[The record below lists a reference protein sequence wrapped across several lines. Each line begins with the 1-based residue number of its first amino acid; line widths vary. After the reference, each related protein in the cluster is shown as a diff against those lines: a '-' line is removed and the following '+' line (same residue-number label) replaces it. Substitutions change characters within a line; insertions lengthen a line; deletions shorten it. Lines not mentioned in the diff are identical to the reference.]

1 MAHIV
6 TREDMCE
13 RVISA
18 MKTTP
23 SRANISAT
31 AYKDIVNCVYKQIHD
46 ALLEGSDVI
55 LTHTGRLH
63 AYTIGA
69 RKSKSSI
76 FGGKSMK
83 LPPVRSVSFKTAI
96 SLKKELNGRD

>member
-23 SRANISAT
+23 ARANISVT

-63 AYTIGA
+63 VYTIGS

-76 FGGKSMK
+76 FGGKAME
-83 LPPVRSVSFKTAI
+83 LPPVHSVSFKTAI